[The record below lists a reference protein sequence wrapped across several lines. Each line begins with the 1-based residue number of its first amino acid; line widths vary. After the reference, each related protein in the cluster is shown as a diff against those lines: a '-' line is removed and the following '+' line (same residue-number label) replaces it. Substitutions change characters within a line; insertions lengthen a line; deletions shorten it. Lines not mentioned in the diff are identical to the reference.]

1 MGIENKTFDNEKNQ
15 NQNGTGLGL
24 SISKQLLS

>member
-15 NQNGTGLGL
+15 NQNGTGLWL

>member
-1 MGIENKTFDNEKNQ
+1 MGIDNKTFNNEKNQ

-24 SISKQLLS
+24 SISQQLLS